1 MATLNDIAAR
11 AGLSKSTVSK
21 ALRGSSDIKPETCAR
36 VRAIAAELGYRA
48 RRAPTPAAESTVA
61 LICPELGSQYY
72 NAIQAAFRRRMNRLG
87 IRTLI
92 LLTDFE
98 RSRELAAIESLLNE
112 GNTLSGICCL
122 TENTDH
128 IRRIRALVAR
138 DGIPFV
144 LISTC
149 EEVDFCDN
157 ITINHN
163 LGATA
168 AVEHLIELGHKRI
181 AYIGEGNSLARE
193 VSFCATMREHGL
205 ALPAEYVLRRTD
217 RFELCGYA
225 GMRQLLASP
234 EPPTA
239 VFAAYDNIAY
249 GAMRA
254 IREAGLRIPED
265 ISIIGIDANPTS
277 RYVWPSLTS
286 ITSPT
291 ADIGELASVLLT
303 KRMDGEH
310 TTAYQSIRLCPTLCL
325 GETTAPPHQT
335 PIRVNTK
342 EK

>member
-1 MATLNDIAAR
+1 MVTLNDIAAR

-48 RRAPTPAAESTVA
+48 RRAPTPAAEATVA
-61 LICPELGSQYY
+61 LIWPELGSQYY
-72 NAIQAAFRRRMNRLG
+72 NAIQASFRRRMNRLG

-98 RSRELAAIESLLNE
+98 RSRELAALESLLKE
-112 GNTLSGICCL
+112 KRPLDGICCL

-144 LISTC
+144 LISPC

-157 ITINHN
+157 ISINHSM
-163 LGATA
+163 GGSI

-181 AYIGEGNSLARE
+181 AYIGEENSLTRE
-193 VSFCATMREHGL
+193 LSFCATMREHGL
-205 ALPAEYVLRRTD
+205 SLPADYVLRRKD
-217 RFELCGYA
+217 RFEQCGYH
-225 GMRQLLASP
+225 GMKGLLASP

-239 VFAAYDNIAY
+239 VFAAYDNIAF

-277 RYVWPSLTS
+277 RFVWPALTS
-286 ITSPT
+286 VISPT

-310 TTAYQSIRLCPTLCL
+310 TTANQNIRLCPSICL
-325 GETTAPPHQT
+325 GETTAPPRQT
-335 PIRVNTK
+335 PIRIITK